1 MDAPGDCSPSR
12 KVVSKM
18 MSLSAIWSLL
28 VLMGWPAT
36 SKFWRPKQKARCGC
50 IRAFVEKVC
59 ACAYRLRP
67 WGDSSRASANIFM
80 RSNVAQVFY
89 ALQPSPVQA
98 PLVGLVGRVLI
109 TLLCCPLALRHAY
122 TA

>member
-1 MDAPGDCSPSR
+1 
-12 KVVSKM
+12 M

-28 VLMGWPAT
+28 ILMGWPAT

-59 ACAYRLRP
+59 ACAYSLRP

-80 RSNVAQVFY
+80 QSNVAQFFT
-89 ALQPSPVQA
+89 PCSRHRCSPRSSGSSVDM
-98 PLVGLVGRVLI
+98 LI